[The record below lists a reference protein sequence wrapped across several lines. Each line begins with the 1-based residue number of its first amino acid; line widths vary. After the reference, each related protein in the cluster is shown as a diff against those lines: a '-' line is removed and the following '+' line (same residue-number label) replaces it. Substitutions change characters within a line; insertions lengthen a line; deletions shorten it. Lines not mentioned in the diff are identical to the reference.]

1 MSTTSTP
8 DAPSKPRPKA
18 GAKARHL
25 VLWDGEC
32 GFCRRSVEWLA
43 ANDKRG
49 ALEFKPYQS
58 VELAPSLREACKSAV
73 HVIKADG
80 TVIKAG
86 RAMMFCGTFT
96 RFSGWARI
104 ALWPVFMPFIEL
116 GYKFVARN
124 RMLVSKFL
132 FKCERPAELDRVT
145 E

>member
-1 MSTTSTP
+1 MSINSNKR
-8 DAPSKPRPKA
+8 ARP
-18 GAKARHL
+18 KARHL
-25 VLWDGEC
+25 VLWDGDC

-43 ANDKRG
+43 AQDKRG

-58 VELAPSLREACKSAV
+58 VALAPSLAESCSHAV

-104 ALWPVFMPFIEL
+104 AMWPIFLPFIEI
-116 GYKFVARN
+116 GYKFIAAN
-124 RMLVSKFL
+124 RMLMSKFL
-132 FKCERPAELDRVT
+132 FKCERPAELERVT
-145 E
+145 EDDNETDD